1 VGFMGLT
8 RDRLALLLEVLGG
21 LFLVAGAGLLFVW
34 LGLIVAGF
42 VLILF
47 GVALER
53 LKDGDL

>member
-1 VGFMGLT
+1 MGFMGLT
-8 RDRLALLLEVLGG
+8 KDRWALLLEVLGG
-21 LFLVAGAGLLFVW
+21 LFVVAGAGLLFVW

>member
-1 VGFMGLT
+1 MGLT

-21 LFLVAGAGLLFVW
+21 LFVVAGTAILFIW
-34 LGLIVAGF
+34 LGLVVAGL

>member
-1 VGFMGLT
+1 MGLT

>member
-1 VGFMGLT
+1 MGFMGLT
-8 RDRLALLLEVLGG
+8 RDRWALLLEVLGG
-21 LFLVAGAGLLFVW
+21 LFLILGAGLLFVW
-34 LGLIVAGF
+34 LGVIVAGL